1 MPYGEN
7 NLPLLNTEILKGL
20 TKMNTELTR
29 ILSLLVLATTLFAGL
44 AIATPMLTASA
55 EGNDDKDSPSDN
67 DQGYGNDPGNSGD
80 AHKKN
85 NKRD

>member
-1 MPYGEN
+1 MEN
-7 NLPLLNTEILKGL
+7 QNRVMVQAKLLGILA
-20 TKMNTELTR
+20 
-29 ILSLLVLATTLFAGL
+29 ILVATSLFAGL
-44 AIATPMLTASA
+44 AITPNIAIA
-55 EGNDDKDSPSDN
+55 DPGDKDSPSDG